1 MTDADIRALEAE
13 YDAAWNRGDI
23 ARIVGLYHSNA
34 VVINPLGEVAVGRA
48 AIQAALEGFLNGV
61 ARGSRHSTAVV
72 SISYVREDVA
82 VVDGEAQLQGV
93 RNEALTPT
101 MLHRFTDIV
110 VREEGRWFLSHTRAY
125 VYTTQRKTT
134 S

>member
-1 MTDADIRALEAE
+1 
-13 YDAAWNRGDI
+13 
-23 ARIVGLYHSNA
+23 
-34 VVINPLGEVAVGRA
+34 
-48 AIQAALEGFLNGV
+48 
-61 ARGSRHSTAVV
+61 V

-110 VREEGRWFLSHTRAY
+110 VREEGRWFLAHTRAY